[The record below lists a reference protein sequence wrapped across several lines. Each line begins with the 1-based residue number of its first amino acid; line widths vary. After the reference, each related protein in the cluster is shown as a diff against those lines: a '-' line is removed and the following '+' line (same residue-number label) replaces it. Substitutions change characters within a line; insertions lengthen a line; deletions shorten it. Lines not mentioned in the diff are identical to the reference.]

1 MKQPDAERVSFH
13 WVSAKTIEQ
22 RQVSALLRPAPAY
35 AAPRDM
41 GVTQVSQS
49 VVSQRWL
56 RPGLLKQRV
65 RQGAGCFDL
74 VINTY
79 TGSVVRQSPV
89 ACTATF

>member
-1 MKQPDAERVSFH
+1 M
-13 WVSAKTIEQ
+13 SAKTIEQ
-22 RQVSALLRPAPAY
+22 RQVSALLRPSSAY

-89 ACTATF
+89 ACTAAF

>member
-1 MKQPDAERVSFH
+1 
-13 WVSAKTIEQ
+13 
-22 RQVSALLRPAPAY
+22 
-35 AAPRDM
+35 M